1 MKKILTAVLLA
12 GLLLPLS
19 LHAQFEEAG
28 GEFSIDMNL
37 RPRFEYRNGYN
48 YPRSE
53 GDEASAFISNRARVG
68 INFDNGFLSARVAA
82 QDVSIWGQ
90 KRQNDN
96 DGGRFTMHEA
106 WAQMSRNGYFAK
118 IGRQSLS
125 YDDGR
130 ILSESS
136 WTPTGIW
143 HDAVKLGYENARNTL
158 HLSFAYNQ
166 SREKTNEG
174 TFYEEVGQPYQNMQT
189 AWYQY
194 RNPSGFTAS
203 ALFVNLG
210 FEVGEPSNPI
220 TGEPADPRK
229 AYMQT
234 MGTNIG
240 YKNNTWNIMGT
251 VYYQTGTNSND
262 EKVSAYMLAL
272 RGRYAIN
279 PRFSLYG
286 GTEFHPGQDPDSEK
300 ITRMDLLYRSN
311 HSFMGSMDYF
321 RGYDYYG
328 VWDKYLGLHWNTGK
342 KLGIDVRYHHF
353 SSANDIV
360 VDNTTMKNL
369 GSEIDFTFTY
379 PIRRHI
385 MLEGG
390 YSFMLATDAMPI
402 AKGRPLGSSDSWQD
416 WAYVSLT
423 INPTL
428 FKGRF

>member
-1 MKKILTAVLLA
+1 MRKALSTLLWITF
-12 GLLLPLS
+12 LLPATLS
-19 LHAQFEEAG
+19 AQPEEAG

-37 RPRFEYRNGYN
+37 RPRFEYRNGYQ
-48 YPRSE
+48 YPRS
-53 GDEASAFISNRARVG
+53 ASDLPSSFISNRARLGV
-68 INFDNGFLSARVAA
+68 NFDNGFLSARVAA
-82 QDVSIWGQ
+82 QDISVWGQ

-96 DGGRFTMHEA
+96 DGARFTMHEA

-143 HDAVKLGYENARNTL
+143 HDAVKFGFENQFNTL
-158 HLSFAYNQ
+158 HVALAYNQ

-174 TFYEEVGQPYQNMQT
+174 SFYEPVGQPYQNMQT
-189 AWYQY
+189 LWYQH
-194 RNPSGFTAS
+194 RTSSGFSAS
-203 ALFVNLG
+203 ALFVNTG
-210 FEVGEPSNPI
+210 FEVGDPANPQLDI
-220 TGEPADPRK
+220 PADPRK

-240 YKNNTWNIMGT
+240 YKNNIWNIMGT
-251 VYYQTGTNSND
+251 FYYQTGTNSND
-262 EKVSAYMLAL
+262 EKVGAYMWAL
-272 RGRYAIN
+272 RGRYAFE
-279 PRFSLYG
+279 PRFAVYG
-286 GTEFHPGQDPDSEK
+286 GTEFHPGQDPASEK

-328 VWDKYLGLHWNTGK
+328 VWDKYIGFHWNPVAR
-342 KLGIDVRYHHF
+342 LGVDLRYHHF
-353 SSANDIV
+353 SSTEPIDMG
-360 VDNTTMKNL
+360 TLKKNL
-369 GSEIDFTFTY
+369 GSEIDLTLTY

-390 YSFMLATDAMPI
+390 YSFMLATEAMSI
-402 AKGRPLGSSDSWQD
+402 AKGRPEGDHNAWQD

>member
-1 MKKILTAVLLA
+1 MKEILATLLLA
-12 GLLLPLS
+12 GLLLPMS

-48 YPRSE
+48 YPRLHT
-53 GDEASAFISNRARVG
+53 DNPSAFISNRARVG
-68 INFDNGFLSARVAA
+68 LNFDNGFLSARVAA
-82 QDVSIWGQ
+82 QDISVWGQ
-90 KRQNDN
+90 KPQNDN
-96 DGGRFTMHEA
+96 DGRYFTMHEA
-106 WAQMSRNGYFAK
+106 WAQMSKNGYFAK

-143 HDAVKLGYENARNTL
+143 HDAVKLGYEDVQNTL
-158 HLSFAYNQ
+158 HLILAYNQ
-166 SREKTNEG
+166 SRVITNQG
-174 TFYEEVGQPYQNMQT
+174 TYYEAIGQPYQNMQA

-194 RNPSGFTAS
+194 RASSGFSAS

-210 FEVGEPSNPI
+210 FEAGEPANPE
-220 TGEPADPRK
+220 TGEPANPHK
-229 AYMQT
+229 VYMQT
-234 MGTNIG
+234 VGTNIG
-240 YKNNTWNIMGT
+240 FKNSTWNIMGT
-251 VYYQTGTNSND
+251 VYYQMGKNVND
-262 EKVSAYMLAL
+262 QEVSAYMLAL
-272 RGRYAIN
+272 RGGYTITPAL
-279 PRFSLYG
+279 SLYG

-300 ITRMDLLYRSN
+300 KTYMDLLYRSN

-321 RGYDYYG
+321 SGNDPYG
-328 VWDKYLGLHWNTGK
+328 VFDKYVGLKWKTGV
-342 KLGIDVRYHHF
+342 KLGVDVRYHHF
-353 SSANDIV
+353 SSAYDIDV
-360 VDNTTMKNL
+360 EGSMTKSL

-379 PIRRHI
+379 PIRRNI

-402 AKGRPLGSSDSWQD
+402 AKGRPGNPGAWQD

>member
-1 MKKILTAVLLA
+1 MKKILSILFLM
-12 GLLLPLS
+12 GLLLPMALF
-19 LHAQFEEAG
+19 AQSEEAG

-37 RPRFEYRNGYN
+37 RPRFEYRNGYL
-48 YPRSE
+48 YPRSNN
-53 GDEASAFISNRARVG
+53 DTPSAFISNRARLGV
-68 INFDNGFLSARVAA
+68 NFDNGFLSARVAA
-82 QDVSIWGQ
+82 QDVSVWGQ

-106 WAQMSRNGYFAK
+106 WAQLSRNGYFAK

-130 ILSESS
+130 ILSESG

-143 HDAVKLGYENARNTL
+143 HDAVKLGYENRANTL

-174 TFYEEVGQPYQNMQT
+174 TYYEPVGQPYQNMQT
-189 AWYQY
+189 LWYQY

-210 FEVGEPSNPI
+210 FEVGEPGNPSL
-220 TGEPADPRK
+220 EVPANAQK

-240 YKNNTWNIMGT
+240 YKTNIWNIMGT

-272 RGRYAIN
+272 RGRYAFD
-279 PRFSLYG
+279 PKFSVYG
-286 GTEFHPGQDPDSEK
+286 GTEYHPGQDEDSDK

-328 VWDKYLGLHWNTGK
+328 VWDKYIGVHWDTAS

-353 SSANDIV
+353 STANAIYV
-360 VDNTTMKNL
+360 GSLTKAL

-390 YSFMLATDAMPI
+390 YSFMLATDAMPV
-402 AKGRPLGSSDSWQD
+402 AKGRPEGSYDGWQD

-423 INPTL
+423 INPTI
-428 FKGRF
+428 FRGRF

>member
-1 MKKILTAVLLA
+1 MQKFVAIVLLA
-12 GLLLPLS
+12 VLTFPL
-19 LHAQFEEAG
+19 HMNAQEEEKG
-28 GEFSIDMNL
+28 GEFSLDMNL

-48 YPRSE
+48 YPRLE
-53 GDEASAFISNRARVG
+53 TDEASAFISNRARIG
-68 INFDNGFLSARVAA
+68 ANFDNGFLSARVAA
-82 QDVSIWGQ
+82 QDVSVWGQ

-106 WAQMSRNGYFAK
+106 WAQMRHNGFFAK

-130 ILSESS
+130 ILSESN

-143 HDAVKLGYENARNTL
+143 HDAVKLGYENPQHTL

-174 TFYEEVGQPYQNMQT
+174 TFYEPVGQPYQNMQT
-189 AWYQY
+189 LWYQY
-194 RNPSGFTAS
+194 RNPVGFTAS
-203 ALFVNLG
+203 ALFINLG
-210 FEVGEPSNPI
+210 FETGDPAPEEGDVISN
-220 TGEPADPRK
+220 K
-229 AYMQT
+229 VYMQT
-234 MGTNIG
+234 MGSNIG
-240 YKNNTWNIMGT
+240 YKNDTWNIMGT
-251 VYYQTGTNSND
+251 FYYQTGTNSND
-262 EKVSAYMLAL
+262 EKVNAYMLAL
-272 RGRYAIN
+272 RGRYALS
-279 PRFSLYG
+279 PHFALYG

-300 ITRMDLLYRSN
+300 VTRMDLLYRSN

-321 RGYDYYG
+321 KGDDYYG
-328 VWDKYLGLHWNTGK
+328 VWDKYIGLYWNPWK
-342 KLGIDVRYHHF
+342 KLGLDLRYHHF
-353 SSANDIV
+353 SSEQPIDVEGTNKKV
-360 VDNTTMKNL
+360 L

-379 PIRRHI
+379 PIRKHI

-402 AKGRPLGSSDSWQD
+402 AKNRPGNPDAWQD

-423 INPTL
+423 INPTI

>member
-1 MKKILTAVLLA
+1 MKKVLFT
-12 GLLLPLS
+12 LLLSGFLLPVDV
-19 LHAQFEEAG
+19 HAQYEEAG

-48 YPRSE
+48 YPRS
-53 GDEASAFISNRARVG
+53 GSDEPSAFISNRARVG
-68 INFDNGFLSARVAA
+68 VNFDNGFLSARAAA
-82 QDVSIWGQ
+82 QEISVWGQ

-96 DGGRFTMHEA
+96 EGSRFTMHEA
-106 WAQMSRNGYFAK
+106 WAQLSKNGYFAK

-143 HDAVKLGYENARNTL
+143 HDAVKLGYENSKNKL
-158 HLSFAYNQ
+158 HLIVAYNQ
-166 SREKTNEG
+166 SSEKTNEG
-174 TFYEEVGQPYQNMQT
+174 AYYLPVGQPYQNMQT
-189 AWYQY
+189 LWYQY
-194 RNPSGFTAS
+194 RNPTGFNAS

-210 FEVGEPSNPI
+210 FEVGD
-220 TGEPADPRK
+220 PAAPNK

-234 MGTNIG
+234 IGTNFG
-240 YKNNTWNIMGT
+240 YKNDLWSMMGT
-251 VYYQTGTNSND
+251 AYYQAGTNSD
-262 EKVSAYMLAL
+262 EDKVRAYMLAL
-272 RGRYAIN
+272 RGHYLLDD
-279 PRFSLYG
+279 RFTLYG

-311 HSFMGSMDYF
+311 HGFMGSMDYF

-328 VWDKYLGLHWNTGK
+328 VWDKYLGLKWNTGK
-342 KLGIDVRYHHF
+342 KLIVDMRYHHF
-353 SSANDIV
+353 SSANEIDV
-360 VDNTTMKNL
+360 QGSMMKNL
-369 GSEIDFTFTY
+369 GSEIDITLNY
-379 PIRRHI
+379 PIRAHV

-402 AKGRPLGSSDSWQD
+402 AKNYAGSPDSWQD

-423 INPTL
+423 INPSL